1 MIATSTLGLA
11 AVFAA
16 GVVSFLSPCVL
27 PVVPGYISY
36 IAGHSFR
43 GREGDPGLRQR
54 LQAMW
59 LSLFFVLGFS
69 TVFIAFGASATVLG
83 RLLLGYRSQLNLV
96 GGIVVTGFGL
106 FMLGLARHV
115 RWFNKDLR
123 IHPQLRGGHPGAAYV
138 LGLAFGFGW
147 TPCIGPVLGTILTMS
162 AVASTVSGG
171 VELLA
176 IYAAGL
182 GIPFLVAALFMKTL
196 LLRLKSL
203 RHLGRPFQIAAGWVM
218 VAVGI
223 AMATGELSRFSY
235 WLLEAFPIL
244 GRIG

>member
-1 MIATSTLGLA
+1 MIAPSTLGLT

-36 IAGHSFR
+36 IAGHSFHD
-43 GREGDPGLRQR
+43 REGDPGLRER

-69 TVFIAFGASATVLG
+69 TVFLAFGASATVLG
-83 RLLLGYRSQLNLV
+83 RLLLSHRSELNLV
-96 GGIVVTGFGL
+96 GGIIVIGFGL

-115 RWFNKDLR
+115 RWIHQDWR
-123 IHPQLRGGHPGAAYV
+123 IHPRLRGGHPGAAYV

-162 AVASTVSGG
+162 AMTSTVAGG
-171 VELLA
+171 IKLLA
-176 IYAAGL
+176 VYAAGL
-182 GIPFLVAALFMKTL
+182 GIPFLAAALFMRTL

-203 RHLGRPFQIAAGWVM
+203 RHLGRPFQILAGLVM

-223 AMATGELSRFSY
+223 AMATGELTRFSY
-235 WLLEAFPIL
+235 WLLDMFPVL